1 MSKLNTKEIEWDISR
16 NGDGIIVR
24 AKLGDLPLGSRIYWS
39 ISTEEAIQQ
48 ATKYIKQYGSLH

>member
-24 AKLGDLPLGSRIYWS
+24 ANLGDLPLGSRTYWS

-48 ATKYIKQYGSLH
+48 ATEYIKQYGSLH